1 VIAGLGPHARAG
13 IIALHLI
20 GLLAIRESALHAE
33 VYPVGGGGD
42 PRIRVATYKDD
53 EVYRLRGCVGYEIDL
68 EFEPG
73 EEFVGLAAGDID
85 ALSFVA
91 QNNHLF
97 LKPKAVAVGTNLTV
111 LTTRRHYH
119 FEYTAQMRRPATANE
134 PDTIYA
140 LRFQYPPTDSASRA
154 SAAVARVDD
163 ELNRRSAGRANNV
176 DYWYCGREELRPV
189 AASDDGVHTRLRF
202 GARAELPA
210 IFVRNE
216 DGAESLLNFSMEDGE
231 VVVHRVAQRLILRR
245 GGLTGCVVNKGYAG
259 SGEQLQSGTVAP
271 GVQRERR
278 GATP

>member
-1 VIAGLGPHARAG
+1 VIAGLRPYARAG
-13 IIALHLI
+13 VTALYFI
-20 GLLAIRESALHAE
+20 GLSIFGESTLRAE

-42 PRIRVATYKDD
+42 PRIRVATYKVD

-91 QNNHLF
+91 QSNHLF

-119 FEYTAQMRRPATANE
+119 FEYTAQMRRPAAAIE
-134 PDTIYA
+134 PDAIYA
-140 LRFQYPPTDSASRA
+140 LRFQYAPTD
-154 SAAVARVDD
+154 AAAARVDD
-163 ELNRRSAGRANNV
+163 EFKRGSTGRVSNA
-176 DYWYCGREELRPV
+176 DYWYCGHEELRPV

-202 GARAELPA
+202 GAHAELPA

-231 VVVHRVAQRLILRR
+231 VVVHRVARRLILRR
-245 GGLTGCVVNKGYAG
+245 GGLTGCIVNKGYLG
-259 SGEQLQSGTVAP
+259 SGERLESGTVAP
-271 GVQRERR
+271 AVQRERR
-278 GATP
+278 EATP